1 MSPRETPVRWT
12 TRRTEDPA
20 GLLEMAQPFGCG
32 RWALWRPTLGT
43 PTTERAT
50 WRSPA
55 PKPRAQSH
63 GLNRPDS
70 NQHSLRQRPR
80 PVVDII
86 EMTLMQTRQHFGLVL
101 ALTAVALGGPV
112 ALTVAQNQPP
122 PRLFRPEDIGLLES
136 PDRSLWQKPDE
147 IMDALNIADGSAV
160 ADVGAGS
167 GWFTVRLARR
177 VGPNG
182 RVYAEDIQR
191 EMLEAITNR
200 VRREG
205 LDNVE
210 TVEGTPED
218 PRLPAGLDAVLIVGV
233 YAEVEDPI
241 SLLTDVAA
249 ALKPQGR
256 LGIVDF
262 TKEGGGPGPEMERRV
277 ETGDVISDAEA
288 AGLALLSHETF
299 LPFEFLLVFGLDQRA
314 SDTGL

>member
-1 MSPRETPVRWT
+1 MSPSDTPVRWT
-12 TRRTEDPA
+12 TRHDEGTAARAVLNIASTA
-20 GLLEMAQPFGCG
+20 SGFGLWE
-32 RWALWRPTLGT
+32 LWCSTLGT
-43 PTTERAT
+43 ADDRAFEVQQ
-50 WRSPA
+50 
-55 PKPRAQSH
+55 PRAKAQSH
-63 GLNRPDS
+63 GVNRPDPS
-70 NQHSLRQRPR
+70 RFTPR
-80 PVVDII
+80 RTVLVLDII
-86 EMTLMQTRQHFGLVL
+86 EMTLMQTRQHVGLVL
-101 ALTAVALGGPV
+101 AVIAVALGGPV
-112 ALTVAQNQPP
+112 ALTVAQNLPHA
-122 PRLFRPEDIGLLES
+122 RLFRPEDLGLLES
-136 PDRSLWQKPDE
+136 PDRSLWQKPDA

-160 ADVGAGS
+160 ADVGAGA

-262 TKEGGGPGPEMERRV
+262 TKEGGGPGPGVELRV
-277 ETGDVISDAEA
+277 ETADVIRDAEA

-314 SDTGL
+314 PASD